1 MGRGPPELVEFL
13 EFPHRKALSP
23 LTHYLVL
30 LAAFF
35 FCRHAELRLSS

>member
-35 FCRHAELRLSS
+35 FAAMLSSG